1 MSHMHRKQAKTF
13 FEGGD
18 VEAEQASNSLG
29 RCSPRSCQEL
39 GCFEEGVGSEDGGD
53 DLACGI
59 DGALAV

>member
-1 MSHMHRKQAKTF
+1 MKTF